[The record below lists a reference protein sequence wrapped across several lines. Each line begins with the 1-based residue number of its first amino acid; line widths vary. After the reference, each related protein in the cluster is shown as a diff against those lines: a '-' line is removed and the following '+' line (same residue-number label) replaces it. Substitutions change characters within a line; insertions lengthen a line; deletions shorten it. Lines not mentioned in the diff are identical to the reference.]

1 MVGAQAQYPICPI
14 FSKVMPNFTKKSG
27 MTFAK
32 KGTYGVPEVAGKEVN
47 RRSGNLKGLSRYL
60 QTFPTRWSKHNN
72 LSHLVDLIQNRRW
85 EKGDYVWRSLS
96 TKISLTKKKGEIYGQ
111 KWMGRRSTTSWEE
124 RRKRGGRR
132 GNEKWV
138 GESGWRWPYK
148 ISGTVIL
155 WRTPYWCATE

>member
-1 MVGAQAQYPICPI
+1 
-14 FSKVMPNFTKKSG
+14 MPNFTKKSG

-32 KGTYGVPEVAGKEVN
+32 KGTYGVPEVAGTEVN

-85 EKGDYVWRSLS
+85 ERGDYVWRSLS

-138 GESGWRWPYK
+138 GECGWRWPYK

-155 WRTPYWCATE
+155 WRTPNWCAAE

>member
-1 MVGAQAQYPICPI
+1 
-14 FSKVMPNFTKKSG
+14 MPNFTKKSG

-32 KGTYGVPEVAGKEVN
+32 KGTYGVPEVAGTEVN

-96 TKISLTKKKGEIYGQ
+96 TKISLTKKKEKYMVKNGWEGGAPRV
-111 KWMGRRSTTSWEE
+111 GR
-124 RRKRGGRR
+124 RGGRR

-155 WRTPYWCATE
+155 WRTPNWCATE

>member
-1 MVGAQAQYPICPI
+1 
-14 FSKVMPNFTKKSG
+14 MPNFTKKSG

-32 KGTYGVPEVAGKEVN
+32 KGTYGVPEVAGTEVN

-96 TKISLTKKKGEIYGQ
+96 TKISLTKKEGEIYGQ

-124 RRKRGGRR
+124 RRKKR
-132 GNEKWV
+132 K
-138 GESGWRWPYK
+138 
-148 ISGTVIL
+148 
-155 WRTPYWCATE
+155 